1 MIDKIGYKCDD
12 VQMEENAVGI
22 IKKRIR
28 EYQDKNKKFYTYI
41 MVNLDDVSI
50 IIERFGRKIK
60 MML

>member
-1 MIDKIGYKCDD
+1 MIEKIGYKCDD

-28 EYQDKNKKFYTYI
+28 EYQDKNKKFYTDI

>member
-1 MIDKIGYKCDD
+1 
-12 VQMEENAVGI
+12 MEENAVGI